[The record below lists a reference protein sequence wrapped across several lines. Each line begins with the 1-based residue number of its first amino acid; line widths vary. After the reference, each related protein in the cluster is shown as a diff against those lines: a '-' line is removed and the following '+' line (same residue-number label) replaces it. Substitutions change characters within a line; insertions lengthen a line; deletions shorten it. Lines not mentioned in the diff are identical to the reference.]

1 MEEFIKERDAIISEV
16 GNFDEE
22 DFIKSGISLD
32 EYNNPNAETISKL
45 IDYVKKEYNQSAI
58 YSDDKIGE

>member
-22 DFIKSGISLD
+22 DFIKSGISMD